1 MMKEQPAEPHPPQQL
16 SATDSMDGPPLTN
29 TTSNATTTTTT
40 TTRRILD
47 DEDEMNQSVNFLT
60 NQYTTTARQDAI
72 HASRSNNTSSTTS
85 RSSSFGIN
93 ETQQQ
98 QYHHQQQQQNINRT
112 HTTGET
118 KLSKIFIRVVF
129 GSCMFSIFTTLV
141 RSQLYTL
148 PRTTRHQFCKKNS
161 SPAALTLFLSLHIYL

>member
-1 MMKEQPAEPHPPQQL
+1 MTSPGETMLKEQPAEPHPPQQL
-16 SATDSMDGPPLTN
+16 STTGSIDGPPLTN
-29 TTSNATTTTTT
+29 TTSNETTTT

-60 NQYTTTARQDAI
+60 NQYTTTAGQDAI
-72 HASRSNNTSSTTS
+72 HASRSNNTSSHTS

-93 ETQQQ
+93 ETHQQ
-98 QYHHQQQQQNINRT
+98 QYHHQQQQQQNINRT

-148 PRTTRHQFCKKNS
+148 PRTTRHEFYRKN
-161 SPAALTLFLSLHIYL
+161 